1 MPTYTPPFGTRPATL
16 AGALVAA
23 LHAARQDEL
32 AAWAFYSVAIAVFGS
47 QSPLPQL
54 Q

>member
-1 MPTYTPPFGTRPATL
+1 MPTYAPPFGTRPAPL

-32 AAWAFYSVAIAVFGS
+32 AAWAFYR
-47 QSPLPQL
+47 PQEL
-54 Q
+54 FLSFI